1 MEVNSFPDRT
11 ARHGSHDICSE
22 STNSSSFCTS
32 FGLSNVYTPSN
43 STIPSLDEID
53 AIYVDMLNSVINN
66 EINQFTIPTN
76 LNQADITAQLLEEI
90 TSLMAIR
97 SETNSLSSGDV
108 GFSSR
113 SDSSYLSASVF
124 DVKENY
130 KETLTS
136 VRLFDD
142 ILSTYNNNVDQV

>member
-1 MEVNSFPDRT
+1 MEVNSFSD
-11 ARHGSHDICSE
+11 HDDHAHEICSD

-43 STIPSLDEID
+43 HTIPTLDEID
-53 AIYVDMLNSVINN
+53 AAYVDTLNSVINN
-66 EINQFTIPTN
+66 EINQFIIPTN
-76 LNQADITAQLLEEI
+76 LNQTDITAQILEEI
-90 TSLMAIR
+90 AALMAIR
-97 SETNSLSSGDV
+97 SETNSVSSGEV

-113 SDSSYLSASVF
+113 SESSYLSASVF

-136 VRLFDD
+136 VKLFDD
-142 ILSTYNNNVDQV
+142 ILSTYNNNY